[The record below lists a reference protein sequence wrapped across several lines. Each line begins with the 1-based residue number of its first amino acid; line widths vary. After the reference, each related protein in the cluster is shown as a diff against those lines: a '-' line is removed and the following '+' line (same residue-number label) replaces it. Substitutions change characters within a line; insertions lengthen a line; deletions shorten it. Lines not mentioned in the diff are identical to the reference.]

1 MTMILCRPVKNG
13 TGTESLKDLTDSSL
27 SGLRILHL
35 SDVGLPDW
43 RIEKSAMSA
52 LKFDHEVMFAGGDSK
67 NYQTKTFS
75 KIYEINWTER
85 ARRGIPLYWYSVK
98 KQVERVI
105 KEDLMLYMHMIFF
118 QQRSFQNLLCLL
130 YMMNKEDDD
139 MMNKGKKVFAYVK
152 KCVAFGTGL
161 HIILPVRSWKCPF

>member
-75 KIYEINWTER
+75 KIYEIKWTER

-105 KEDLMLYMHMIFF
+105 KEVRPDVVHAHDIF
-118 QQRSFQNLLCLL
+118 SA
-130 YMMNKEDDD
+130 K
-139 MMNKGKKVFAYVK
+139 
-152 KCVAFGTGL
+152 
-161 HIILPVRSWKCPF
+161 IISESTLPFVYDE